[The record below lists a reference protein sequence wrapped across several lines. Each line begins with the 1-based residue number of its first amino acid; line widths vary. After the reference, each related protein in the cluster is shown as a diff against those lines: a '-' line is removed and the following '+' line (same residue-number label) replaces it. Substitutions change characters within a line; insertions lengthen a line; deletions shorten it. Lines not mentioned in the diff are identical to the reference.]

1 MPPARPLRC
10 APAMRASPFAA
21 FALASLLPLAAGA
34 QEAAVVTRV
43 VDNAPVVVESAG
55 RPQEVRLERFGP
67 ALCSTPCTLH
77 VPPGH
82 YTLWTGGRGVR
93 VAEVPVQVGPEG
105 ARVRV
110 RAASRA
116 RYVGGIITT
125 ALGGGTV
132 ALFGGVAL
140 AALLGP
146 DDEYNRFFAGMMGGA
161 ALVVGV
167 PTLIVGLVLLGGAE
181 TGVEEVGPVAPAA
194 PRWTLGVAPLRDG
207 ASVGAAFTF

>member
-1 MPPARPLRC
+1 
-10 APAMRASPFAA
+10 MRASSLATFA
-21 FALASLLPLAAGA
+21 FASLLPLAARA
-34 QEAAVVTRV
+34 QDALVVTRV
-43 VDNAPVVVESAG
+43 VDNAPVVVESTG
-55 RPQEVRLERFGP
+55 RPQEVRLERGGP
-67 ALCSTPCTLH
+67 VVCSTPCTLH

-93 VAEVPVQVGPEG
+93 VAEVPVLVPPEG

-125 ALGGGTV
+125 AVGGGTI
-132 ALFGGVAL
+132 
-140 AALLGP
+140 ALLGGMAVVALVSAP
-146 DDEYNRFFAGMMGGA
+146 GDDYNQLFAGMMGGA
-161 ALVVGV
+161 AVLVGV

-194 PRWTLGVAPLRDG
+194 PRWTFGVAPMRGG
-207 ASVGAAFTF
+207 ASLGAGFTF